1 MHMRKSKLDRVLKGI
16 AVAGLAVGGASVVQS
31 GDVVFAKE
39 LEHLNEYGE
48 EEQLLSEEF
57 LAASTSASTSE
68 YTSEACTES
77 EDDSLAAES
86 ESLTDTV
93 TEEEETADSAA
104 VTAEVA
110 SSEQEMPRMVMAG
123 MQVEQEPMTVK
134 TENVDPAEAEQ
145 AQVQKESIHT
155 SEVTETKTA
164 TSTAVQTASQKT
176 EETVPA
182 EKQSAAETAEIADA
196 SEQTDAA
203 ATDEEQVPLTV
214 REENIANTRYEDQTL
229 EEAQTP
235 LAANLQSEKS
245 RPLLALIPAVAA
257 VVAGKTLY
265 DRKHRS
271 AVQKEN
277 HN

>member
-93 TEEEETADSAA
+93 TEEEETTDSAA

>member
-1 MHMRKSKLDRVLKGI
+1 MRKSKLDRVLKGI

-57 LAASTSASTSE
+57 LVASTSASTSE

-93 TEEEETADSAA
+93 TEEEETTDSAA

-155 SEVTETKTA
+155 SEATETKTA

-176 EETVPA
+176 EETAPA
-182 EKQSAAETAEIADA
+182 EKQSAAETAEIADV

>member
-1 MHMRKSKLDRVLKGI
+1 MRKSKLDRVLKGI

-93 TEEEETADSAA
+93 TEEEETTDSAA

-155 SEVTETKTA
+155 SEATETKTA
-164 TSTAVQTASQKT
+164 TSTAVQTASQKI

>member
-1 MHMRKSKLDRVLKGI
+1 MRKSKLDRVLKGI

-86 ESLTDTV
+86 ESLIDTV
-93 TEEEETADSAA
+93 TEEEATTDSAA

-155 SEVTETKTA
+155 SEATETKTA
-164 TSTAVQTASQKT
+164 TSTAVQTASQKI
-176 EETVPA
+176 EETAPA